1 MKIVFDMD
9 DILWDFAGKI
19 YRNLNLD
26 ENMMTA
32 FDVYESSLS
41 RLDADRF
48 FHELMEPSYFDEVV
62 WFDGIEKM
70 SQMIQMGVEIY
81 INSNCNSE
89 EAKEKKTR
97 ALLKIPGI
105 VEKKIILNVNTE
117 NKHSPKD
124 IGPDVDI
131 FVDDC
136 PANIAYSKA
145 KLNILRT
152 KPYNITETAK
162 EEMEGK
168 NILYFDTLN
177 EIMDFILQRIKD
189 SNVHY

>member
-9 DILWDFAGKI
+9 DILWDFVWKI
-19 YRNLNLD
+19 CRTIDID
-26 ENMMTA
+26 ESMITSFN
-32 FDVYESSLS
+32 VYQSSLS

-48 FHELMEPSYFDEVV
+48 FHELMKPSYFDEIT
-62 WFDGIEKM
+62 WFDGIEKI
-70 SQMIQMGVEIY
+70 SQITQTGTEIY

-89 EAKEKKTR
+89 EAKERKMH

-105 VEKKIILNVNTE
+105 TEKNIILNVNTE
-117 NKHSPKD
+117 NKHKPKD
-124 IGPDVDI
+124 IEPDVDI

-136 PANIAYSKA
+136 PANIAHSKS

-162 EEMEGK
+162 EEMKGK
-168 NILYFDTLN
+168 SILYFDTLN
-177 EIMDFILQRIKD
+177 EIMNFVLQKIK
-189 SNVHY
+189 SKRLII

>member
-9 DILWDFAGKI
+9 DILWDFSGKI
-19 YRNLNLD
+19 YRNINLD

-48 FHELMEPSYFDEVV
+48 FHELMEPSYFDEVE
-62 WFDGIEKM
+62 WFDGIEKI
-70 SQMIQMGVEIY
+70 SQMTQIGAEIY

-89 EAKEKKTR
+89 EAKERKMR

-105 VEKKIILNVNTE
+105 AEKNIILNVNTE

-136 PANIAYSKA
+136 PANIAHSKA

-162 EEMEGK
+162 EEMKGK
-168 NILYFDTLN
+168 SILYFDTLN
-177 EIMDFILQRIKD
+177 EIMNFIMQRIND